1 MCRGGTGDGFRHG
14 VASFPRVGGVLL
26 MRAPGGAVETDPP
39 GVLPGI
45 SGRYAASLR
54 SLNQ

>member
-1 MCRGGTGDGFRHG
+1 
-14 VASFPRVGGVLL
+14 VLL

-39 GVLPGI
+39 GVLPGV